1 MHLFNPT
8 KPIVI
13 SLSAF
18 LAATGGA
25 VAGDKSYYS
34 GKPWEIVLHVPDTQ
48 NERPYCAFRTTLWD
62 TRVISIETMIGAG
75 DAVAMALRIRKEEWN
90 LPLNQTTT
98 VAAESVAG
106 MGAEV
111 PMKAISEHEL
121 YSDVPAASVPEFNF
135 MFATT
140 LQLMLAKREPQPLAI
155 KFSGNEPLWTVP
167 ALDRLQAFE
176 INEAFKRC
184 DLDLRGL
191 QSKAEQDGSSQEVT
205 SPFSATSPTGQPPT
219 QPSVS
224 SQLPAAPSD
233 WEFFTRD
240 EDWGPTCFAQTH
252 HGIVLVGFMGS
263 PGKDD
268 LVGFVSGLFSGDTR
282 ATWHVDD
289 KPAYVSD
296 GGESDYFG
304 WHEFGQLPM
313 EILDQASEG
322 KELAVTGA
330 KGERIAVSLRGASS
344 SISKFKEC
352 FGKPDPDSA
361 AASSAQPN

>member
-1 MHLFNPT
+1 MRLFNPT
-8 KPIVI
+8 KLIAI
-13 SLSAF
+13 GLSAF
-18 LAATGGA
+18 LAATCGA
-25 VAGDKSYYS
+25 SAGDTSYYS
-34 GKPWEIVLHVPDTQ
+34 GKPWEIVLHVPDAQ
-48 NERPYCAFRTTLWD
+48 NERPYCAFRTTLWE
-62 TRVISIETMIGAG
+62 TRAISIETMIGAG
-75 DAVAMALRIRKEEWN
+75 DAMTMALRVRKEAWK

-98 VAAESVAG
+98 VATESVAG

-121 YSDVPAASVPEFNF
+121 YSNVPAASVLEYNF

-140 LQLMLAKREPQPLAI
+140 LQLMLAKRQPQPLFI

-167 ALDRLQAFE
+167 ALDRFQAFE

-191 QSKAEQDGSSQEVT
+191 QSKAEQNDSSQQAT
-205 SPFSATSPTGQPPT
+205 SPFSAASQTGQPLV

-224 SQLPAAPSD
+224 TQLPAAPSD
-233 WEFFTRD
+233 WEFYTRD
-240 EDWGPTCFAQTH
+240 EDWGHTCFAQTH
-252 HGIVLVGFMGS
+252 HGIVMVGFMGS

-268 LVGFVSGLFSGDTR
+268 LVGFVSSLFSGDTR
-282 ATWHVDD
+282 ATWHVDE

-313 EILDQASEG
+313 ELLDLMAQG
-322 KELAVTGA
+322 TELAVTGA
-330 KGERIAVSLRGASS
+330 KGERVAVRLTGAADVL
-344 SISKFKEC
+344 SKFKGC
-352 FGKPDPDSA
+352 FSKP
-361 AASSAQPN
+361 

>member
-1 MHLFNPT
+1 MRLFDHL
-8 KPIVI
+8 KPFAI

-18 LAATGGA
+18 LAMTGGA
-25 VAGDKSYYS
+25 AASETSYYS
-34 GKPWEIVLHVPDTQ
+34 GKPWEVVLHVSDAQ

-62 TRVISIETMIGAG
+62 TRAISIETMIGAG
-75 DAVAMALRIRKEEWN
+75 DAVAMALRVRKEAWN
-90 LPLNQTTT
+90 LPLNQTTI

-111 PMKAISEHEL
+111 PMKAISVREL

-140 LQLMLAKREPQPLAI
+140 LQLMLARREPQPLAI

-167 ALDRLQAFE
+167 ALDRFQAFE

-191 QSKAEQDGSSQEVT
+191 QSKAEQGDSSQQAT
-205 SPFSATSPTGQPPT
+205 SPFGAASPTGQPPA

-224 SQLPAAPSD
+224 SHLPTAPSD
-233 WEFFTRD
+233 WEFYTRD
-240 EDWGPTCFAQTH
+240 EDWGHTCFAQTH
-252 HGIVLVGFMGS
+252 HGIVMVGFMGS
-263 PGKDD
+263 PGKDP
-268 LVGFVSGLFSGDTR
+268 VGFVSSLFSGDTR

-296 GGESDYFG
+296 GSESDYFS
-304 WHEFGQLPM
+304 WHEFGQLPK
-313 EILDQASEG
+313 ELLDQMAQG
-322 KELAVTGA
+322 TELAVTGA
-330 KGERIAVSLRGASS
+330 KGERVAVSLTGAADVL
-344 SISKFKEC
+344 SKFKGC
-352 FGKPDPDSA
+352 FSKP
-361 AASSAQPN
+361 